1 LTLRWPLLQRAQY
14 RKLPRDAYA
23 HDRGSSP
30 PAAAP
35 SLPAAASVVGRVGS
49 GMKPVLVA
57 RRGVRPFGGKW
68 HDHDRY
74 CFFHSWGWATNTP
87 ERE

>member
-1 LTLRWPLLQRAQY
+1 
-14 RKLPRDAYA
+14 
-23 HDRGSSP
+23 
-30 PAAAP
+30 
-35 SLPAAASVVGRVGS
+35 
-49 GMKPVLVA
+49 MKPVLVA

-74 CFFHSWGWATNTP
+74 CFFHSWGWTTNTP